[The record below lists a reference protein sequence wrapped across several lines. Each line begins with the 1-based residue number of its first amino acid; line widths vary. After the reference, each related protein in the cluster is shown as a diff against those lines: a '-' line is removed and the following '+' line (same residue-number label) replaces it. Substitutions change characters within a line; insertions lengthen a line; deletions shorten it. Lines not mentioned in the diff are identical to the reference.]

1 METGNTN
8 YIYKKDLN
16 KVCFQYDMTYDKYK
30 DLTKRIE
37 SDKLL
42 RGETFEIASMIN
54 IKED

>member
-1 METGNTN
+1 MIN
-8 YIYKKDLN
+8 IKK
-16 KVCFQYDMTYDKYK
+16 Y
-30 DLTKRIE
+30 LTKTIE